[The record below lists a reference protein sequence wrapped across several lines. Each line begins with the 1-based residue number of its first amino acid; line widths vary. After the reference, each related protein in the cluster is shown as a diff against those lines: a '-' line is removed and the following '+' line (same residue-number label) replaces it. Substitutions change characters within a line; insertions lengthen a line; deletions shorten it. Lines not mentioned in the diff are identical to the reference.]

1 VASRSSGVNFTKNY
15 TLLYL
20 YYTIPIPSLKSM
32 IKVDGNI
39 LHYVVGY
46 CGRQEQ
52 LQLLVASLIQPL
64 VFMCLPTQVLI
75 NKVIIVKCIVFIT
88 LLQSLCNYAQQW
100 NMWIFSSAAA
110 CIQWSYGIGDSS
122 SMSGCLCV
130 VRLFSDRCS
139 YRFSPI
145 LAKLDLC
152 AGRAHKTW
160 TDFQILL
167 FKIWHIL

>member
-1 VASRSSGVNFTKNY
+1 
-15 TLLYL
+15 
-20 YYTIPIPSLKSM
+20 M

-88 LLQSLCNYAQQW
+88 LLQSLCNYLLLIKII
-100 NMWIFSSAAA
+100 MYCAAMK
-110 CIQWSYGIGDSS
+110 Y
-122 SMSGCLCV
+122 V
-130 VRLFSDRCS
+130 NF
-139 YRFSPI
+139 
-145 LAKLDLC
+145 
-152 AGRAHKTW
+152 
-160 TDFQILL
+160 
-167 FKIWHIL
+167 